1 MAKYVNDEKLTDSII
16 EEILN
21 KCGLEIIKTKEDYMT
36 GKVVE
41 INSIIRGD
49 ENIMVSCRNNED
61 AEMAQAIYNRFPMLG
76 MFAKGPYSVGD
87 EVVMFDDF
95 FASRM
100 KLNDEIEPLDQKL
113 FDVYHETMCSLFG
126 EEYEKD
132 ANACFD
138 EIIAEQNKE
147 KKDEKTTQA
156 EMGAE

>member
-1 MAKYVNDEKLTDSII
+1 MAKYVNNEKLTDAII

-21 KCGLEIIKTKEDYMT
+21 KCGLEIIRTKEDYMT
-36 GKVVE
+36 GKIVE

-61 AEMAQAIYNRFPMLG
+61 AELAQTIYNRFPMLG
-76 MFAKGPYSVGD
+76 MFANGPYSVGD
-87 EVVMFDDF
+87 EMVMFDDF

-100 KLNDEIEPLDQKL
+100 KLNDELEPLDQKL
-113 FDVYHETMCSLFG
+113 FDVYHETMCNLFG

-132 ANACFD
+132 SDACFQ
-138 EIIAEQNKE
+138 EILAEQKKE
-147 KKDEKTTQA
+147 KKDEKTTPS